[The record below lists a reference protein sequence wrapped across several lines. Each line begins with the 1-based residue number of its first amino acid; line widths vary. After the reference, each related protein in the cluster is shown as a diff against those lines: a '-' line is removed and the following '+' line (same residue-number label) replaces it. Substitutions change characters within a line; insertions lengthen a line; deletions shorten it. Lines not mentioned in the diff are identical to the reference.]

1 MLSRVQSLGLNGID
15 GFPVTVEAYVADG
28 LPMFELVGLPDAAVR
43 EARERVRAAMQQT
56 GFTFPVAR
64 TTVNLAPAD
73 VKKEGPAYD
82 LPIALALLAASGQID
97 GSALPGRVVLGEL
110 ALGGQVTQVR
120 GVLPMVIS
128 ARTQGFAEA
137 LVPRGNAQEVACVDG
152 IRIIP
157 VASLREAVDHITGA
171 ARIEPLRAVPYEQLL
186 TSRRPAQDLSSVR
199 GQRSAKRALEIAAA
213 GGHNVLMVGPP
224 GAGKTML
231 ARCLPGILPDM
242 TFEEA
247 LEATRIHSAAGQ
259 LAPGEGL
266 LSERPFRAPHHTA
279 SAAALVGG
287 GPKARPGEI
296 SLASGGVLFLDEL
309 PEYNRAAL
317 EALRQ
322 PLEDGFVS
330 VVRVAAQARY
340 PARVMLVAA
349 MNPCPCGHYG
359 SETQTCRCTQHEIRK
374 YLDRVSGPLLDRI
387 DMQLEI
393 SAVPVEQIASDA
405 QEESSA
411 AVRARVEAARRVQG
425 RRYEGEGVS
434 CNAQLSGAQVER
446 YCRLSDDAKRMAH
459 LAVHKYKLSMRA
471 YTRVLKVAR
480 TIADLA
486 GGEITAAHVAEAVR
500 YRSIDDKYWGG

>member
-157 VASLREAVDHITGA
+157 IASLREAVDHITGA

-425 RRYEGEGVS
+425 RRYEGEG
-434 CNAQLSGAQVER
+434 E
-446 YCRLSDDAKRMAH
+446 
-459 LAVHKYKLSMRA
+459 
-471 YTRVLKVAR
+471 
-480 TIADLA
+480 
-486 GGEITAAHVAEAVR
+486 
-500 YRSIDDKYWGG
+500 